1 MSDIRKLTKEQL
13 QVEGNVIGKQLKE
26 WNDIFE
32 LLSMVRKYELS
43 ELEAYCI
50 LSNRYKIE
58 ERK

>member
-1 MSDIRKLTKEQL
+1 MSDIRKLTKKEL
-13 QVEGNVIGKQLKE
+13 KIEGNTIGKQLKQ

-43 ELEAYCI
+43 ELEAYSI
-50 LSNRYKIE
+50 LSNRYKVE